1 MPPLTAAAHPAT
13 GADNA
18 PVPTLSALSNINPFD
33 GGNISEPHLKLTN
46 ATINLKP
53 HIFKLMKRLIVLTL
67 AAASAVSMVAQDK
80 NGGYPITQVPFTKVK
95 VAQQTFWGQ
104 RLDASQNV
112 TIPLAFSKSEETGR
126 YTNFS
131 NAAQH
136 IKDPSKVFE
145 IKDGTFSFDDTDPY
159 KTIEGAS
166 YLLQTYPN
174 AKFKGGRLDKYVDS
188 VVAVIASG
196 QEPDGYLYT
205 SRTQNPAKPHNW
217 AGAKRWER
225 VEDLSHEFYN
235 LGHLCEAAVA
245 HYYATG
251 KKNFLNV
258 AIKYADCVCREV
270 GDKPGQASVVPGHQ
284 IAEMGLAKLYIATG
298 DKKYLDMAKFFLD
311 KRGKRDASW
320 KQTRNGLYDS
330 DGYFH
335 SLSDYSQSHKPVC
348 EQDEA
353 VGHAVRAGYM
363 YAGMADIAAL
373 TGDKSYIDAIDRIW
387 DNIVGKKYYITGGVG
402 ATASGEAF
410 GANYEL
416 PNMSAYCETCAAI
429 AHVYLNYRLF
439 LLHGDSKYYDA
450 LERSLYNGV
459 ISGISIDGG
468 KFFYPNPLQSIGQ
481 HQRQP
486 WFGCA
491 CCPSNAARF
500 IPSLPQYIYAVKD
513 NSLYIN
519 LFNSNTVNVQV
530 GKKKVTLQ
538 QETNYPWDGDIT
550 LKIAGG
556 AGKYALNIRIPGW
569 VKGEVV
575 PSNLYTYT
583 DGKRLGYTVKVNGEA
598 VESPLQQGYFVIDR
612 TWRKGDK
619 VEIHFDMEPR
629 TVRANG
635 QVAADKGRVAVERG
649 PIVYCAEWPDNKCD
663 VLSVLINQEPKFT
676 LGNKEIMNTN
686 VQTLTTDAQT
696 LTFDKAGK
704 LHAADE
710 KLVLIPY
717 YAWAHRGPGKMT
729 VWIPQ
734 DLTATTPA
742 LPASIASE
750 SKISASTKRLP
761 ALSAINDRLVPAD
774 ATDRSVPYTHWWP
787 AKNTTEWLAY
797 DFAKAETVSTSTV
810 YWFDDGPWGGCRV
823 PESWKLYYKNDKGEW
838 VPVKNLTE
846 YGVVKGAANIVN
858 FEPVKTSAMKLEIK
872 QPADYS
878 CGVFEWSVK

>member
-1 MPPLTAAAHPAT
+1 
-13 GADNA
+13 
-18 PVPTLSALSNINPFD
+18 
-33 GGNISEPHLKLTN
+33 
-46 ATINLKP
+46 
-53 HIFKLMKRLIVLTL
+53 MKKFIALTL
-67 AAASAVSMVAQDK
+67 MAASAISMTAQDK

-95 VAQQTFWGQ
+95 VAQNTFWGQ
-104 RLDASQNV
+104 RLKASQEV

-145 IKDGTFSFDDTDPY
+145 IKNGTYSFDDTDPY

-188 VVAVIASG
+188 VIAVIASG

-205 SRTQNPAKPHNW
+205 SRTQNPQHPHSW
-217 AGAKRWER
+217 AGSKRWER

-298 DKKYLDMAKFFLD
+298 DKKYLDLAKFFLD
-311 KRGKRDASW
+311 KRGKRDPEW
-320 KQTRNGLYDS
+320 KQSRGGLYDK

-335 SLSDYSQSHKPVC
+335 SLSDYSQSHKPVVD
-348 EQDEA
+348 QDEA

-373 TGDKSYIDAIDRIW
+373 TGDKTYIDAIDRIW

-429 AHVYLNYRLF
+429 AQVYLNYRLF

-519 LFNSNTVNVQV
+519 LFNSNTVNVKV
-530 GKKKVTLQ
+530 GKKNVTLSQ
-538 QETNYPWDGDIT
+538 QTNYPWDGDVALTINN
-550 LKIAGG
+550 G
-556 AGKYALNIRIPGW
+556 AGNYALNIRIPGW
-569 VKGEVV
+569 VKNEVV
-575 PSNLYTYT
+575 PSNLYTYSDT
-583 DGKRLGYTVKVNGEA
+583 KRLGYTVKVNGKP
-598 VESPLQQGYFVIDR
+598 VEGELKQGYFVIDR
-612 TWRKGDK
+612 AWKKGDK
-619 VEIHFDMEPR
+619 VDIHFDMEAR

-635 QVAADKGRVAVERG
+635 KVAADKGRVSVERG

-676 LGNKEIMNTN
+676 LGSEEIMNTK

-696 LTFDKAGK
+696 LNFSKEGK
-704 LHAADE
+704 LQTTDE

-717 YAWAHRGPGKMT
+717 YAWNHRGAGKMT

-734 DLTATTPA
+734 DLNATTPA

-750 SKISASTKRLP
+750 SKVSASTRNLP
-761 ALSAINDRLVPAD
+761 ALSSINDRLVPAD
-774 ATDRSVPYTHWWP
+774 ENDRSVPYTHWWP
-787 AKNTTEWLAY
+787 KKNTTEWLAY
-797 DFAKAETVSTSTV
+797 DFAKAETVSSATV
-810 YWFDDGPWGGCRV
+810 YWFDDAPWGGCRV
-823 PESWKLYYKNDKGEW
+823 PESWKLYYKNDAGEW
-838 VPVKNLTE
+838 VAVKNLNS
-846 YGVVKGAANIVN
+846 YDVVKGSANIVN
-858 FEPVKTSAMKLEIK
+858 FEPVKTTAVKLEIK
-872 QPADYS
+872 QPKEYS
-878 CGVFEWSVK
+878 CGLFEWSVK